1 VTAKNVAWPGHN
13 QKSEYLAQRRK
24 GRKEIKL
31 PDLAFLASWRE
42 QIPVLDC
49 HRPLAKTLMY
59 SSAKS
64 CATPS
69 IKAGVKKTGILLFW
83 ILNSLAVVIVHP
95 SPLPAQEKSL
105 YVLYSGI
112 NANYLSLWL
121 AKDARY
127 FADEGLNVQAVH
139 VRGAAPVV
147 QNLMAGQSQLG
158 MIGATVV
165 ATAAIQGNK
174 DLVMIGGVTNVMAF
188 AVAARPGIESPQA
201 IKGKKLAVARLGGT
215 TDFVVDY
222 ALKQWKMQ
230 RNDISILQIGN
241 EADRLAA
248 MKAGQIDLSVFTPT
262 YLPVIEKAG
271 MKVLLDLEKLGVP
284 YALNGYASTRS
295 YIAKNRPTVVGF
307 MRGVIKAIRRIKSDR
322 EFSRKILEKY
332 VRIDDPQFINA
343 ALDQQVRILPDPPY
357 PPVKGIETILQ
368 ELARTYPEASK
379 MTPESII
386 DSTIVKDASP

>member
-1 VTAKNVAWPGHN
+1 VFQNVLG
-13 QKSEYLAQRRK
+13 
-24 GRKEIKL
+24 
-31 PDLAFLASWRE
+31 FRE
-42 QIPVLDC
+42 RTVNT
-49 HRPLAKTLMY
+49 R
-59 SSAKS
+59 
-64 CATPS
+64 
-69 IKAGVKKTGILLFW
+69 ILLFW
-83 ILNSLAVVIVHP
+83 ILNVFALLIVAQP
-95 SPLPAQEKSL
+95 GPVSAQEKSL

-121 AKDARY
+121 AKDAHY

-139 VRGAAPVV
+139 VRGAAPAV
-147 QNLMAGQSQLG
+147 QNLMAGQSQVG

-188 AVAARPGIESPQA
+188 AVAARPGIESPQT

-343 ALDQQVRILPDPPY
+343 ALDQQVGILPDLPY
-357 PPVKGIETILQ
+357 PPSKG
-368 ELARTYPEASK
+368 
-379 MTPESII
+379 
-386 DSTIVKDASP
+386 

>member
-1 VTAKNVAWPGHN
+1 
-13 QKSEYLAQRRK
+13 
-24 GRKEIKL
+24 
-31 PDLAFLASWRE
+31 
-42 QIPVLDC
+42 
-49 HRPLAKTLMY
+49 MY
-59 SSAKS
+59 SSVQNYATLSIRLSPPRRGRKKKRGDKDRHLALLDSDFFRWTHHRTARS
-64 CATPS
+64 CIGP
-69 IKAGVKKTGILLFW
+69 
-83 ILNSLAVVIVHP
+83 
-95 SPLPAQEKSL
+95 EKFL

-121 AKDARY
+121 AKDAHY

-139 VRGAAPVV
+139 VRGAAPV
-147 QNLMAGQSQLG
+147 QNLMAGQSQVG

-307 MRGVIKAIRRIKSDR
+307 MRGVIKAIRKIKSDR

-343 ALDQQVRILPDPPY
+343 ALDQQVRILPDLPY

-368 ELARTYPEASK
+368 ELSRTYPEASK

-386 DSTIVKDASP
+386 DSSIVKDASL

>member
-1 VTAKNVAWPGHN
+1 MNLKHRMDSVLCRFSPPRRG
-13 QKSEYLAQRRK
+13 RRK
-24 GRKEIKL
+24 E
-31 PDLAFLASWRE
+31 
-42 QIPVLDC
+42 
-49 HRPLAKTLMY
+49 
-59 SSAKS
+59 
-64 CATPS
+64 
-69 IKAGVKKTGILLFW
+69 GVKKAGILLFW
-83 ILNSLAVVIVHP
+83 ILTSLAAAILQP
-95 SPLPAQEKSL
+95 PYLPAQEKSL

-121 AKDARY
+121 AKDAHY

-139 VRGAAPVV
+139 VRGAAPAV
-147 QNLMAGQSQLG
+147 QNLMAGQSQVG

-165 ATAAIQGNK
+165 ATAAIQGDK

-188 AVAARPGIESPQA
+188 AVAARPGIESPQT

-230 RNDISILQIGN
+230 RSDISILQIGN

-248 MKAGQIDLSVFTPT
+248 MKTGQIDLSVFTPT

-295 YIAKNRPTVVGF
+295 YIAKNRPTMVGF
-307 MRGVIKAIRRIKSDR
+307 MRAVVKAIKRIKTDR

-343 ALDQQVRILPDPPY
+343 ALDQQVRILPDLPY

-368 ELARTYPEASK
+368 ELARAYPEANK

-386 DSTIVKDASP
+386 DSSIVKDASL

>member
-1 VTAKNVAWPGHN
+1 MSIHVLKYA
-13 QKSEYLAQRRK
+13 L
-24 GRKEIKL
+24 
-31 PDLAFLASWRE
+31 LAFVAVNFGHPTPLLAE
-42 QIPVLDC
+42 
-49 HRPLAKTLMY
+49 
-59 SSAKS
+59 
-64 CATPS
+64 
-69 IKAGVKKTGILLFW
+69 
-83 ILNSLAVVIVHP
+83 
-95 SPLPAQEKSL
+95 EKSL

-127 FADEGLNVQAVH
+127 FADEGLNVEAVH
-139 VRGAAPVV
+139 VRGAAPAV
-147 QNLMAGQSQLG
+147 QSMLAGQSQIS

-165 ATAAIQGNK
+165 ATAAIQGNR
-174 DLVMIGGVTNVMAF
+174 DPVMIAGITNVMAF
-188 AVAARPGIESPQA
+188 AVAARPGIENPST

-230 RNDISILQIGN
+230 RNDIAILQIGN

-262 YLPVIEKAG
+262 YIPVIEKAG
-271 MKVLLDLEKLGVP
+271 MKVLFDLEKLGVP

-307 MRGVIKAIRRIKSDR
+307 MRAVIKAIRRIKSDR
-322 EFSRKILEKY
+322 AFSRKILEKY
-332 VRIDDPQFINA
+332 VRMDNPQFIDA
-343 ALDQQVRILPDPPY
+343 ALDQQVRILPDLPY

-368 ELARTYPEASK
+368 ELGRVYPEASK
-379 MTPESII
+379 LTPESII
-386 DSTIVKDASP
+386 DANIVKDASS

>member
-1 VTAKNVAWPGHN
+1 VAANNAKN
-13 QKSEYLAQRRK
+13 
-24 GRKEIKL
+24 
-31 PDLAFLASWRE
+31 
-42 QIPVLDC
+42 
-49 HRPLAKTLMY
+49 
-59 SSAKS
+59 

-69 IKAGVKKTGILLFW
+69 AKFSHAQRGKRKEGVTRTGILLFW
-83 ILNSLAVVIVHP
+83 ILNSLTAAILHP
-95 SPLPAQEKSL
+95 PSLPAQEKSL

-121 AKDARY
+121 AKDAHY

-147 QNLMAGQSQLG
+147 QNLMAGQSQVG

-188 AVAARPGIESPQA
+188 AVAARPGIESPQT

-343 ALDQQVRILPDPPY
+343 ALDQQVRILPDLPY
-357 PPVKGIETILQ
+357 PPSKG
-368 ELARTYPEASK
+368 
-379 MTPESII
+379 
-386 DSTIVKDASP
+386 

>member
-1 VTAKNVAWPGHN
+1 MQGCRLFPFGK
-13 QKSEYLAQRRK
+13 RR
-24 GRKEIKL
+24 IKQDFFADVIKKIRIFL
-31 PDLAFLASWRE
+31 FSIVIFLAVITV
-42 QIPVLDC
+42 QP
-49 HRPLAKTLMY
+49 
-59 SSAKS
+59 
-64 CATPS
+64 PS
-69 IKAGVKKTGILLFW
+69 
-83 ILNSLAVVIVHP
+83 
-95 SPLPAQEKSL
+95 LPAQERSL

-121 AKDARY
+121 AKDAHY

-147 QNLMAGQSQLG
+147 QNLMAGQSQIG

-174 DLVMIGGVTNVMAF
+174 DLVMIGGVNNVMAF

-201 IKGKKLAVARLGGT
+201 INGKKLAVARLGGT

-322 EFSRKILEKY
+322 EFSRKILEKH

-343 ALDQQVRILPDPPY
+343 ALDQQVRILPDLPY
-357 PPVKGIETILQ
+357 PPFKGIETILQ
-368 ELARTYPEASK
+368 ELARTYPEANK

-386 DSTIVKDASP
+386 DSSIVKDASL